1 MNIKIPL
8 IYTILTKA
16 CGMVLLK
23 DTLPQDLRIKSI
35 LFQVIKGE
43 NMKKKFLSLTLGS
56 LLVSALSA
64 EENGFFVSAGYQI
77 GESAQMVKNTKGIQD
92 LSDSYERLNNLLTSY
107 SALNTLIRQSADPN
121 AINNARTNLNA
132 SAKNLIN
139 DKTNSP
145 AYQAVLLALNAAAG
159 LWQVMSYAISVCG
172 PGSNKNKNG
181 GVQTFENAPANGGT
195 TITCDSFYEPG
206 KFSGISTEDY
216 AKINKAYQII
226 QKAFGSS
233 GKDIPALS
241 DTKELNFEIKGKK
254 NDSVVPGEKW
264 KFPWTN
270 GFVSIKWV
278 NGEYKEIKEDIKAS
292 NNAQELLKQASAI
305 LTTLNEACPWLSNG
319 GAGNVGG
326 GNSLWAGIDKGD
338 GSACGIFKNEISAIQ
353 DMIKNA
359 AIAVEQS
366 KIVAANAQN
375 QHNLDTGKTFNPYK
389 DANFAQSMF
398 ANAKAQAEILN
409 RAQAVVKDFER
420 IPAAFVKDSLGVCHE
435 KGSDGNL
442 RGTPSGT
449 VTSNTWG
456 AGCAYVG
463 ETVTNLKNSIAH
475 FGTQAEQIH
484 NAQNLA
490 YTLANF
496 SGQYKKLGEHYDSIT
511 AALSSLPDA
520 QSLQNVVSKKTNP
533 NSPQGI
539 QDNYYIDSNI
549 HSQVQSRSQE
559 LGSNPFR
566 RAGLIAA
573 STTNNGAMNGIGF
586 QVGYKQFFGKNKRW
600 GARYYGFVDYNH
612 TYNKSQFFNASSDVW
627 TYGVGSDLLVNFI
640 NDKATKHNKISFG
653 AFGGIALAGTSWLN
667 SQYVNLA
674 NVNNYYKAKIN
685 TSNFQ
690 FLFNLGLRTNLARNK
705 RRGAEHSAQHGMELG
720 VKIPTINTNYYSLL
734 GTTLQYRRLY
744 SVYLNYVFAY

>member
-1 MNIKIPL
+1 
-8 IYTILTKA
+8 
-16 CGMVLLK
+16 
-23 DTLPQDLRIKSI
+23 
-35 LFQVIKGE
+35 
-43 NMKKKFLSLTLGS
+43 MKKKFLSLTLGS
-56 LLVSALSA
+56 LLVSTLSA
-64 EENGFFVSAGYQI
+64 EDNGFFVSAGYQI
-77 GESAQMVKNTKGIQD
+77 GESSQMVKNTKGIQD

-107 SALNTLIRQSADPN
+107 STLNTLIRQSADPN
-121 AINNARTNLNA
+121 AINSARTNLNA

-139 DKTNSP
+139 DKANSP

-159 LWQVMSYAISVCG
+159 LWQVMSYSISVCG
-172 PGSNKNKNG
+172 PGSDKNKNG
-181 GVQTFENAPANGGT
+181 GIQTFENVPANGKT
-195 TITCDSFYEPG
+195 EITCNSYYEPG
-206 KFSGISTEDY
+206 PWSGISTENY

-226 QKAFGSS
+226 QKAFGAS

-241 DTKELNFEIKGKK
+241 DTKELVFEIKGKK
-254 NDSVVPGEKW
+254 NDKAVPGERW

-270 GFVSIKWV
+270 GEFVSINWV
-278 NGEYKEIKEDIKAS
+278 NGDFTETKEYIKVS
-292 NNAQELLKQASAI
+292 NNAQELLKQASTI

-319 GAGNVGG
+319 GGY
-326 GNSLWAGIDKGD
+326 WKDIKGD
-338 GSACGIFKNEISAIQ
+338 GTACGNFKNEISAIQ

-359 AIAVEQS
+359 EIAVEQS

-389 DANFAQSMF
+389 DASFSQSMF
-398 ANAKAQAEILN
+398 ANARAQAEILS

-420 IPAAFVKDSLGVCHE
+420 IPEAFVKDSLGVCHE

-475 FGTQAEQIH
+475 FGDQAEQIH
-484 NAQNLA
+484 NARNLA

-496 SGQYKKLGEHYDSIT
+496 SDQYKKLGEHYDSIT
-511 AALSSLPDA
+511 AAISSLPDA

-549 HSQVQSRSQE
+549 HSQVQSRTQE

-640 NDKATKHNKISFG
+640 NDKATKNNKISFG
-653 AFGGIALAGTSWLN
+653 AFGGIQLAGTSWLN
-667 SQYVNLA
+667 SQFVNLA
-674 NVNNYYKAKIN
+674 SVNNYYKAKIN

-705 RRGAEHSAQHGMELG
+705 RGAEHSAQHGMELG

>member
-1 MNIKIPL
+1 
-8 IYTILTKA
+8 
-16 CGMVLLK
+16 
-23 DTLPQDLRIKSI
+23 
-35 LFQVIKGE
+35 
-43 NMKKKFLSLTLGS
+43 MKKKFLSLTLGS
-56 LLVSALSA
+56 LLVSALNA

-77 GESAQMVKNTKGIQD
+77 GESSQMVKNTKGIQD

-139 DKTNSP
+139 DKKNSP

-172 PGSNKNKNG
+172 PGSDKDKNG
-181 GVQTFENAPANGGT
+181 GVQTFENTPTNQWGGT

-206 KFSGISTEDY
+206 KWSGISTENY

-233 GKDIPALS
+233 GQDIPALS

-254 NDSVVPGEKW
+254 NDSVQPGERW

-270 GFVSIKWV
+270 GFVSVKWV
-278 NGEYKEIKEDIKAS
+278 NGEYKEIKEDIKVS
-292 NNAQELLKQASAI
+292 NNAQELLKQASTI

-319 GAGNVGG
+319 GAGGAGG

-359 AIAVEQS
+359 EIAVEQS
-366 KIVAANAQN
+366 KIVTANAQN
-375 QHNLDTGKTFNPYK
+375 QHNLDTGKAFNPYK
-389 DANFAQSMF
+389 DADFAQSMF
-398 ANAKAQAEILN
+398 ANARAQAEILN

-463 ETVTNLKNSIAH
+463 ETVTNLKNSIAY
-475 FGTQAEQIH
+475 FGNQEERIH
-484 NAQNLA
+484 NARNIA

-549 HSQVQSRSQE
+549 HSQVQSRTQE

-586 QVGYKQFFGKNKRW
+586 QVGYKQFFGKNKWW

-612 TYNKSQFFNASSDVW
+612 TYNKSQFFNSDSDVW

-667 SQYVNLA
+667 SQFVNLA

-705 RRGAEHSAQHGMELG
+705 RRGADHSAQHGMELG

>member
-1 MNIKIPL
+1 
-8 IYTILTKA
+8 
-16 CGMVLLK
+16 
-23 DTLPQDLRIKSI
+23 
-35 LFQVIKGE
+35 
-43 NMKKKFLSLTLGS
+43 MKKKFLSLTLGS
-56 LLVSALSA
+56 LLVSTLSA

-77 GESAQMVKNTKGIQD
+77 GESSQMVKNTKGIQE

-132 SAKNLIN
+132 SANGLIN
-139 DKTNSP
+139 DKKNSP

-159 LWQVMSYAISVCG
+159 LWQVMSYAISPCG
-172 PGSNKNKNG
+172 PGSNKDKNG
-181 GVQTFENAPANGGT
+181 GVQTFENTPTNQWGGT
-195 TITCDSFYEPG
+195 TTTCGTTNYEPG
-206 KFSGISTEDY
+206 PYSILSTENY

-226 QKAFGSS
+226 QKAFGAS
-233 GKDIPALS
+233 GQDIPALS
-241 DTKELNFEIKGKK
+241 DTNTELKFTINKK
-254 NDSVVPGEKW
+254 NGNNND
-264 KFPWTN
+264 N
-270 GFVSIKWV
+270 LN
-278 NGEYKEIKEDIKAS
+278 NGEEIVTK
-292 NNAQELLKQASAI
+292 NNAQVLLEQASTI
-305 LTTLNEACPWLSNG
+305 ITTLNSACPWINNG
-319 GAGNVGG
+319 GAGPASSG
-326 GNSLWAGIDKGD
+326 SLWEGIHLKGD

-359 AIAVEQS
+359 EIAVEQS

-375 QHNLDTGKTFNPYK
+375 QHNLDTGKAFNPYK

-475 FGTQAEQIH
+475 FGDQAEQIH

-549 HSQVQSRSQE
+549 HSQVQSRTQE

-586 QVGYKQFFGKNKRW
+586 QVGYKQFFGEKKWW

-653 AFGGIALAGTSWLN
+653 AFGGIQLAGTSWLN

>member
-1 MNIKIPL
+1 
-8 IYTILTKA
+8 
-16 CGMVLLK
+16 
-23 DTLPQDLRIKSI
+23 
-35 LFQVIKGE
+35 
-43 NMKKKFLSLTLGS
+43 MKKKFLSLTLGS

-64 EENGFFVSAGYQI
+64 EDNGFFVSAGYQI
-77 GESAQMVKNTKGIQD
+77 GESSQMVKNTKGIQE

-121 AINNARTNLNA
+121 AINNARGNLNA
-132 SAKNLIN
+132 SAKNLID
-139 DKTNSP
+139 DKKNSP

-159 LWQVMSYAISVCG
+159 LWQVMSYSISVCG
-172 PGSNKNKNG
+172 PGSNKDKNG
-181 GVQTFENAPANGGT
+181 GVQTFENVPANGGT

-206 KFSGISTEDY
+206 KWSAISTENY

-226 QKAFGSS
+226 QKAFGAS

-254 NDSVVPGEKW
+254 NDSVQPGERW

-270 GFVSIKWV
+270 GQFVSVKWV
-278 NGEYKEIKEDIKAS
+278 NGQYVETKEDIKVS
-292 NNAQELLKQASAI
+292 NNAQELLKQASTI

-359 AIAVEQS
+359 EIAVEQS

-398 ANAKAQAEILN
+398 ANARAQAEILN

-511 AALSSLPDA
+511 AALSNLPDA

-667 SQYVNLA
+667 SQFVNLA

-705 RRGAEHSAQHGMELG
+705 RRGTDHSAQHGMELG

>member
-1 MNIKIPL
+1 
-8 IYTILTKA
+8 
-16 CGMVLLK
+16 
-23 DTLPQDLRIKSI
+23 
-35 LFQVIKGE
+35 
-43 NMKKKFLSLTLGS
+43 MKKKFLSLTLGS

-64 EENGFFVSAGYQI
+64 EDNGFFVSAGYQI
-77 GESAQMVKNTKGIQD
+77 GESSQMVKNTKGIQD
-92 LSDSYERLNNLLTSY
+92 LSDSYERLNNLLTNY
-107 SALNTLIRQSADPN
+107 STLNTLIRQSSDPN
-121 AINNARTNLNA
+121 AINNARSNLNA
-132 SAKNLIN
+132 SAKGLIN
-139 DKTNSP
+139 EKKNSP
-145 AYQAVLLALNAAAG
+145 AYQAVLLALNAVVGFWNSIAWNVQCG
-159 LWQVMSYAISVCG
+159 GYTEESNKGGTNNQTFYNQPGRESSEITCG
-172 PGSNKNKNG
+172 PGLTQYKA
-181 GVQTFENAPANGGT
+181 GVSGPLSLANFKT
-195 TITCDSFYEPG
+195 LND
-206 KFSGISTEDY
+206 
-216 AKINKAYQII
+216 AYQII
-226 QKAFGSS
+226 QTAF
-233 GKDIPALS
+233 KDNPKEGLPALS
-241 DTKELNFEIKGKK
+241 NTGTQIQVSVKTKENDQEKTTTITASNDAQNLLNQASIMM
-254 NDSVVPGEKW
+254 NVLT
-264 KFPWTN
+264 TN
-270 GFVSIKWV
+270 CPWV
-278 NGEYKEIKEDIKAS
+278 NH
-292 NNAQELLKQASAI
+292 NPNQL
-305 LTTLNEACPWLSNG
+305 G
-319 GAGNVGG
+319 GASWNINKG
-326 GNSLWAGIDKGD
+326 GN
-338 GSACGIFKNEISAIQ
+338 ACEIFNTEISAIQ
-353 DMIKNA
+353 GMIA
-359 AIAVEQS
+359 S
-366 KIVAANAQN
+366 AQN
-375 QHNLDTGKTFNPYK
+375 LVVQVKTINENTQNQIDTNGKVFNPFT
-389 DANFAQSMF
+389 DASFAQDMLK
-398 ANAKAQAEILN
+398 NAKAQATMLTQ
-409 RAQAVVKDFER
+409 AQQVASGPNTIPKHFMEEFLASCNKDN
-420 IPAAFVKDSLGVCHE
+420 GTY
-435 KGSDGNL
+435 
-442 RGTPSGT
+442 GTPLGT
-449 VTSNTWG
+449 VTKDTW
-456 AGCAYVG
+456 ATGCAYVG

-475 FGTQAEQIH
+475 FGDQAEQIH

-559 LGSNPFR
+559 LGANPFR

-653 AFGGIALAGTSWLN
+653 AFGGIQLAGTSWLN
-667 SQYVNLA
+667 SQFVNLA

-705 RRGAEHSAQHGMELG
+705 RRGTDHSAQHGMELG

-734 GTTLQYRRLY
+734 GTTLQYRRFY

>member
-1 MNIKIPL
+1 
-8 IYTILTKA
+8 
-16 CGMVLLK
+16 
-23 DTLPQDLRIKSI
+23 
-35 LFQVIKGE
+35 
-43 NMKKKFLSLTLGS
+43 MKKKFLSLTLGS
-56 LLVSALSA
+56 LLVSTLSA
-64 EENGFFVSAGYQI
+64 EDNGFFVSAGYQI
-77 GESAQMVKNTKGIQD
+77 GESSQMVKNTKGIQD

-121 AINNARTNLNA
+121 AINSARTNLNA

-139 DKTNSP
+139 DKANSP

-159 LWQVMSYAISVCG
+159 LWQVMSYSISVCG
-172 PGSNKNKNG
+172 PGSDKNKNG
-181 GVQTFENAPANGGT
+181 GIQTFENVPANGKT
-195 TITCDSFYEPG
+195 EITCNSFYEPG
-206 KFSGISTEDY
+206 PWSGISTENY

-226 QKAFGSS
+226 QKAFGAS

-254 NDSVVPGEKW
+254 NDSAQPGERW

-270 GFVSIKWV
+270 GKFVSINWV
-278 NGEYKEIKEDIKAS
+278 NGSFTETKEDIKVS
-292 NNAQELLKQASAI
+292 NNAQELLKQASTI

-319 GAGNVGG
+319 GGY
-326 GNSLWAGIDKGD
+326 WKDIKGD
-338 GSACGIFKNEISAIQ
+338 GTACGNFKNEISAIQ

-359 AIAVEQS
+359 EIAVEQS
-366 KIVAANAQN
+366 KIVSANAQN

-389 DANFAQSMF
+389 DASFSQSMF
-398 ANAKAQAEILN
+398 ANARAQAEILS

-420 IPAAFVKDSLGVCHE
+420 IPEAFVKDSLGVCHE

-475 FGTQAEQIH
+475 FGDQAEQIH

-496 SGQYKKLGEHYDSIT
+496 SDQYKKLGEHYDSIT
-511 AALSSLPDA
+511 AAISSLPDA

-549 HSQVQSRSQE
+549 HSQVQSRTQE

-586 QVGYKQFFGKNKRW
+586 QVGYKQFFGEKKWW
-600 GARYYGFVDYNH
+600 GLRYYGFVDYNH

-705 RRGAEHSAQHGMELG
+705 RRGADHSAQHGMELG

>member
-1 MNIKIPL
+1 
-8 IYTILTKA
+8 
-16 CGMVLLK
+16 
-23 DTLPQDLRIKSI
+23 
-35 LFQVIKGE
+35 
-43 NMKKKFLSLTLGS
+43 MKKKFLSLTLGS
-56 LLVSALSA
+56 LLVSTLSA
-64 EENGFFVSAGYQI
+64 EDNGFFVSAGYQI

-92 LSDSYERLNNLLTSY
+92 LSDSYERLNNLLTNY
-107 SALNTLIRQSADPN
+107 SVLNTLIRQSADPN
-121 AINNARTNLNA
+121 AINNARGNLNA
-132 SAKNLIN
+132 SAKNLID
-139 DKTNSP
+139 DKKNSP

-159 LWQVMSYAISVCG
+159 LWQVMSYSISVCG
-172 PGSNKNKNG
+172 PGSDKNENG
-181 GVQTFENAPANGGT
+181 GVQIFENVPSNGGT

-206 KFSGISTEDY
+206 KWSGISTENY
-216 AKINKAYQII
+216 AKINRAYQII

-233 GKDIPALS
+233 GQEIPALS
-241 DTKELNFEIKGKK
+241 DTKELNFEIKVKK
-254 NDSVVPGEKW
+254 NDEAQPGERW
-264 KFPWTN
+264 RFPWTN
-270 GFVSIKWV
+270 GKFVSIKWV
-278 NGEYKEIKEDIKAS
+278 NGHYTETKEGINVS
-292 NNAQELLKQASAI
+292 NNAQELLQQASII

-319 GAGNVGG
+319 GGYWKEI
-326 GNSLWAGIDKGD
+326 SGD
-338 GSACGIFKNEISAIQ
+338 GTACGNFKNEISAIQ

-409 RAQAVVKDFER
+409 RTQAVVKDFER
-420 IPAAFVKDSLGVCHE
+420 IPEAFVKDSLGVCHE
-435 KGSDGNL
+435 VQNGHL

-449 VTSNTWG
+449 VTDNTWG
-456 AGCAYVG
+456 AGCAYSK
-463 ETVTNLKNSIAH
+463 ETITNLKDSIAH
-475 FGTQAEQIH
+475 FGDQAERIH
-484 NAQNLA
+484 NARNLA

-496 SGQYKKLGEHYDSIT
+496 SDQYKKLGEHYDSIT
-511 AALSSLPDA
+511 AAISSLPDA

-705 RRGAEHSAQHGMELG
+705 RRGADHSAQHGMELG

>member
-1 MNIKIPL
+1 
-8 IYTILTKA
+8 
-16 CGMVLLK
+16 
-23 DTLPQDLRIKSI
+23 
-35 LFQVIKGE
+35 
-43 NMKKKFLSLTLGS
+43 MKKKFLSLTLGS
-56 LLVSALSA
+56 LLVSTLSA
-64 EENGFFVSAGYQI
+64 EDNGFFVSAGYQI
-77 GESAQMVKNTKGIQD
+77 GESSQMVKNTKGIQD

-121 AINNARTNLNA
+121 AINSARTNLNA

-159 LWQVMSYAISVCG
+159 LWQVMSYSISVCG
-172 PGSNKNKNG
+172 PGSDKSKNG
-181 GVQTFENAPANGGT
+181 GIQTFENVPANGKT
-195 TITCDSFYEPG
+195 EITCNSFYEPG
-206 KFSGISTEDY
+206 PWSGISTENY

-226 QKAFGSS
+226 QKAFGAS

-254 NDSVVPGEKW
+254 NDSAKPGERW
-264 KFPWTN
+264 RFPWTN
-270 GFVSIKWV
+270 GQFVSINWV
-278 NGEYKEIKEDIKAS
+278 NGNFTETKEDIKVS
-292 NNAQELLKQASAI
+292 NNAQELLKQASTI

-319 GAGNVGG
+319 GGY
-326 GNSLWAGIDKGD
+326 WKDIKGD
-338 GSACGIFKNEISAIQ
+338 GTACGNFKNEISAIQ

-359 AIAVEQS
+359 EIAVEQS

-389 DANFAQSMF
+389 DASFSQSMF
-398 ANAKAQAEILN
+398 ANARAQAEILS

-420 IPAAFVKDSLGVCHE
+420 IPEAFVKDSLGVCHE

-449 VTSNTWG
+449 VTPNTWG

-475 FGTQAEQIH
+475 FGDQAEQIH

-496 SGQYKKLGEHYDSIT
+496 SDQYKKLGEHYDSIT
-511 AALSSLPDA
+511 AAISSLPDA

-549 HSQVQSRSQE
+549 HSQVQSRTQE

-640 NDKATKHNKISFG
+640 NDKATKNNKISFG
-653 AFGGIALAGTSWLN
+653 AFGGIQLAGTSWLN
-667 SQYVNLA
+667 SQFVNLA
-674 NVNNYYKAKIN
+674 SVNNYHKAKIN

-705 RRGAEHSAQHGMELG
+705 RGAEHSAQHGMELG

>member
-1 MNIKIPL
+1 
-8 IYTILTKA
+8 
-16 CGMVLLK
+16 
-23 DTLPQDLRIKSI
+23 
-35 LFQVIKGE
+35 
-43 NMKKKFLSLTLGS
+43 MKKKFLSLTLGS

-64 EENGFFVSAGYQI
+64 EDNGFFVSAGYQI

-92 LSDSYERLNNLLTSY
+92 LSDSYERLNNLLTNY
-107 SALNTLIRQSADPN
+107 SVLNTLIRQSADPN
-121 AINNARTNLNA
+121 AINNARGNLNA

-139 DKTNSP
+139 DKKNSP
-145 AYQAVLLALNAAAG
+145 AYQAVLLALNAAVGFWNSIAWNVQCG
-159 LWQVMSYAISVCG
+159 GYTEESNKGQENNQTFYNQPGRESSEITCG
-172 PGSNKNKNG
+172 PGLDQYKA
-181 GVQTFENAPANGGT
+181 GVSGPLSLANFKT
-195 TITCDSFYEPG
+195 LND
-206 KFSGISTEDY
+206 
-216 AKINKAYQII
+216 AYQII
-226 QKAFGSS
+226 QTAFKNNPKEGL
-233 GKDIPALS
+233 PALS
-241 DTKELNFEIKGKK
+241 NTGTQIQVSVKTKESNQEKTTTITASNDAQSLLNQASIMM
-254 NDSVVPGEKW
+254 NVLT
-264 KFPWTN
+264 TN
-270 GFVSIKWV
+270 CPWV
-278 NGEYKEIKEDIKAS
+278 NH
-292 NNAQELLKQASAI
+292 NPNQL
-305 LTTLNEACPWLSNG
+305 G
-319 GAGNVGG
+319 GASWNINKG
-326 GNSLWAGIDKGD
+326 GN
-338 GSACGIFKNEISAIQ
+338 ACEIFNTEISAIQ
-353 DMIKNA
+353 GMIA
-359 AIAVEQS
+359 S
-366 KIVAANAQN
+366 AQN
-375 QHNLDTGKTFNPYK
+375 LVAQVKTINENTQNQIDTNSKVFNPFT
-389 DANFAQSMF
+389 DASFAQDMLK
-398 ANAKAQAEILN
+398 NAKAQATMLTQ
-409 RAQAVVKDFER
+409 AQQVASGPNT
-420 IPAAFVKDSLGVCHE
+420 IPKHFMEEFLASCNKNNGTY
-435 KGSDGNL
+435 
-442 RGTPSGT
+442 GTPLGT
-449 VTSNTWG
+449 VTKDTW
-456 AGCAYVG
+456 ATGCAYVG

-475 FGTQAEQIH
+475 FGNQAEQIH
-484 NAQNLA
+484 NARNLA

-496 SGQYKKLGEHYDSIT
+496 SGQYQKLGEHYDSIT
-511 AALSSLPDA
+511 AAISSLPDA

-566 RAGLIAA
+566 RAGLIAD

-586 QVGYKQFFGKNKRW
+586 QAGYKQFFGKNKRW

-667 SQYVNLA
+667 SQFVNLA

-705 RRGAEHSAQHGMELG
+705 RRGADHSAQHGMELG

>member
-1 MNIKIPL
+1 
-8 IYTILTKA
+8 
-16 CGMVLLK
+16 
-23 DTLPQDLRIKSI
+23 
-35 LFQVIKGE
+35 
-43 NMKKKFLSLTLGS
+43 MKKTLLLTLSLSLASS
-56 LLVSALSA
+56 LLNA
-64 EENGFFVSAGYQI
+64 EDNGFFISAGYQI
-77 GESAQMVKNTKGIQD
+77 GEATQMVKNTKDIQD

-107 SALNTLIRQSADPN
+107 STLNTLIRQSADPN
-121 AINNARTNLNA
+121 AINNARTNLDA

-139 DKTNSP
+139 DKENSP

-159 LWQVMSYAISVCG
+159 LWQVMSYAISPCG
-172 PGSNKNKNG
+172 PGKDSSKNG
-181 GVQTFENAPANGGT
+181 GVQTFENTPTNQWGGT
-195 TITCDSFYEPG
+195 TITCSTTNYEPG
-206 KFSGISTEDY
+206 PYSTISTENY
-216 AKINKAYQII
+216 AKINRAYQII
-226 QKAFGSS
+226 QKAFGAS

-254 NDSVVPGEKW
+254 NNNAQPGERR
-264 KFPWTN
+264 KFLRT
-270 GFVSIKWV
+270 
-278 NGEYKEIKEDIKAS
+278 NGEYTEIKEDIKVS
-292 NNAQELLKQASAI
+292 NNAQELLKQASTI
-305 LTTLNEACPWLSNG
+305 LTTLNEACPWINNA
-319 GAGNVGG
+319 GAGPASSG
-326 GNSLWAGIDKGD
+326 SLWEGILKGD

-359 AIAVEQS
+359 QIAVEQS

-375 QHNLDTGKTFNPYK
+375 QHNLDTGKAFNPYK
-389 DANFAQSMF
+389 DASFSQSMF
-398 ANAKAQAEILN
+398 ANARAQAEILN

-420 IPAAFVKDSLGVCHE
+420 IPAAFVKDSLGVCRE
-435 KGSDGNL
+435 KDGNGNL
-442 RGTPSGT
+442 RGTLSGT

-511 AALSSLPDA
+511 AAISSLPDA

-549 HSQVQSRSQE
+549 HSQVQSRTQE

-653 AFGGIALAGTSWLN
+653 AFGGIQLAGTSWLN
-667 SQYVNLA
+667 SQFVNLA

-705 RRGAEHSAQHGMELG
+705 RRGADHSAQHGMELG

>member
-1 MNIKIPL
+1 
-8 IYTILTKA
+8 
-16 CGMVLLK
+16 
-23 DTLPQDLRIKSI
+23 
-35 LFQVIKGE
+35 
-43 NMKKKFLSLTLGS
+43 MKKKFLSLTLGS
-56 LLVSALSA
+56 LLVSTLSA
-64 EENGFFVSAGYQI
+64 EDNGFFVSAGYQI

-92 LSDSYERLNNLLTSY
+92 LSDSYERLNNLLTNY
-107 SALNTLIRQSADPN
+107 SVLNTLIRQSADPN
-121 AINNARTNLNA
+121 AINNARGNLNA

-139 DKTNSP
+139 DKKNSP
-145 AYQAVLLALNAAAG
+145 AYQAVLLALNAAVGFWNSIAWNVQCG
-159 LWQVMSYAISVCG
+159 GYTEESNKGQENNQTFYNQPGQESSEITCG
-172 PGSNKNKNG
+172 PGLNQYKA
-181 GVQTFENAPANGGT
+181 GVSGPLSLANFKT
-195 TITCDSFYEPG
+195 LND
-206 KFSGISTEDY
+206 
-216 AKINKAYQII
+216 AYQII
-226 QKAFGSS
+226 QTAF
-233 GKDIPALS
+233 KDNPKEGLPALS
-241 DTKELNFEIKGKK
+241 NTGTQIQVSVKAKESNQEKTTTITASNDAQSLLNQASIMM
-254 NDSVVPGEKW
+254 NVLT
-264 KFPWTN
+264 TN
-270 GFVSIKWV
+270 CPWV
-278 NGEYKEIKEDIKAS
+278 NH
-292 NNAQELLKQASAI
+292 NPNQL
-305 LTTLNEACPWLSNG
+305 G
-319 GAGNVGG
+319 GASWNINKG
-326 GNSLWAGIDKGD
+326 GN
-338 GSACGIFKNEISAIQ
+338 ACEIFNTEISAIQ
-353 DMIKNA
+353 GMIA
-359 AIAVEQS
+359 S
-366 KIVAANAQN
+366 AQN
-375 QHNLDTGKTFNPYK
+375 LVAQVKTINENTQNQIDTNGKVFNPFT
-389 DANFAQSMF
+389 DASFAQDMLK
-398 ANAKAQAEILN
+398 NAKAQATMLTQ
-409 RAQAVVKDFER
+409 AQQVASGHNT
-420 IPAAFVKDSLGVCHE
+420 IPKHFMEEFLASCNKNNGTY
-435 KGSDGNL
+435 
-442 RGTPSGT
+442 GTPLGT
-449 VTSNTWG
+449 VTKDTW
-456 AGCAYVG
+456 ATGCAYVG

-475 FGTQAEQIH
+475 FGNQAEQIH

-496 SGQYKKLGEHYDSIT
+496 SDQYKKLGEHYDSIT

-549 HSQVQSRSQE
+549 HSQVQSRTQE

-640 NDKATKHNKISFG
+640 NDKATKNNKISFG
-653 AFGGIALAGTSWLN
+653 AFGGIQLAGTSWLN
-667 SQYVNLA
+667 SQFVNLA

-705 RRGAEHSAQHGMELG
+705 RRGADHAAQHGMELG

>member
-1 MNIKIPL
+1 
-8 IYTILTKA
+8 
-16 CGMVLLK
+16 
-23 DTLPQDLRIKSI
+23 
-35 LFQVIKGE
+35 
-43 NMKKKFLSLTLGS
+43 MKKKFLSLTLGS

-64 EENGFFVSAGYQI
+64 EENGFFVSVGYQI

-92 LSDSYERLNNLLTSY
+92 LSDSYERLNNLLTNY
-107 SALNTLIRQSADPN
+107 SVLNTLIRQSADPN
-121 AINNARTNLNA
+121 AINNARGNLNA
-132 SAKNLIN
+132 SAKNLID
-139 DKTNSP
+139 DKKNSP

-159 LWQVMSYAISVCG
+159 LWQVMSYSISVCG
-172 PGSNKNKNG
+172 PGSDKDKNG
-181 GVQTFENAPANGGT
+181 GVQTFENVPANGGT
-195 TITCDSFYEPG
+195 TIACDSFYEPG
-206 KFSGISTEDY
+206 KFSGISTENY

-226 QKAFGSS
+226 QKAFGAS
-233 GKDIPALS
+233 GQDIPALS

-254 NDSVVPGEKW
+254 NDTVQPGERW

-278 NGEYKEIKEDIKAS
+278 NGEYKEIKEDIKVS
-292 NNAQELLKQASAI
+292 NNAQELLKQASTI

-319 GAGNVGG
+319 GAGGASSG
-326 GNSLWAGIDKGD
+326 SLWEGIQKGD

-359 AIAVEQS
+359 EIAVEQS
-366 KIVAANAQN
+366 KIVTANAQN
-375 QHNLDTGKTFNPYK
+375 QHSLDTGKTFNPYK
-389 DANFAQSMF
+389 DADFAQSMF
-398 ANAKAQAEILN
+398 ANARAQAEILN

-463 ETVTNLKNSIAH
+463 ETLTSLKDSIAH

-511 AALSSLPDA
+511 ASLSSLPDA

-549 HSQVQSRSQE
+549 HSQVQSRTQE

-573 STTNNGAMNGIGF
+573 SATNNGAMNGIGF

-640 NDKATKHNKISFG
+640 NDKATKNNKISFG
-653 AFGGIALAGTSWLN
+653 AFGGIQLAGTSWLN
-667 SQYVNLA
+667 SQFVNLA

-705 RRGAEHSAQHGMELG
+705 RRGAEHSTQHGMELG

>member
-1 MNIKIPL
+1 
-8 IYTILTKA
+8 
-16 CGMVLLK
+16 
-23 DTLPQDLRIKSI
+23 
-35 LFQVIKGE
+35 
-43 NMKKKFLSLTLGS
+43 MKKKFLSLTLGS
-56 LLVSALSA
+56 LLVSTLSA
-64 EENGFFVSAGYQI
+64 EDNGFFVSAGYQI

-92 LSDSYERLNNLLTSY
+92 LSDSYERLNNLLTNY
-107 SALNTLIRQSADPN
+107 SVLNTLIRQSADPN
-121 AINNARTNLNA
+121 AINNARGNLNA

-139 DKTNSP
+139 DKKNSP

-159 LWQVMSYAISVCG
+159 LWQVMSYSISVCG
-172 PGSNKNKNG
+172 PGSDKSKNG
-181 GVQTFENAPANGGT
+181 GVQTFENVPSNGET

-206 KFSGISTEDY
+206 KWSGISTENY
-216 AKINKAYQII
+216 AKINRAYQII
-226 QKAFGSS
+226 QKAFGAS
-233 GKDIPALS
+233 GQDIPALS

-254 NDSVVPGEKW
+254 NDTVQPGERW

-270 GFVSIKWV
+270 GQFVSIKWV
-278 NGEYKEIKEDIKAS
+278 NGEYKDTKEDIKVS
-292 NNAQELLKQASAI
+292 NNAQELLQQASII

-319 GAGNVGG
+319 GKHY
-326 GNSLWAGIDKGD
+326 WQGINGD
-338 GSACGIFKNEISAIQ
+338 GTACGNFKNEISAIQ

-398 ANAKAQAEILN
+398 ANARAQAEILN

-420 IPAAFVKDSLGVCHE
+420 IPAEFVKDSLGVCHE

-449 VTSNTWG
+449 VTGNTWG

-463 ETVTNLKNSIAH
+463 ETVTNLKDSIAH
-475 FGTQAEQIH
+475 FGDQAEQIH
-484 NAQNLA
+484 NARNLA

-496 SGQYKKLGEHYDSIT
+496 SGQYQKLGEHYDSIT
-511 AALSSLPDA
+511 AAISSLPDA

-640 NDKATKHNKISFG
+640 NDKATKNNKLSFG
-653 AFGGIALAGTSWLN
+653 AFGGIALGGTSWLN

-685 TSNFQ
+685 TANFQ
-690 FLFNLGLRTNLARNK
+690 FLFNLGLRMNLARKKHRATDN
-705 RRGAEHSAQHGMELG
+705 AAQHGIELG
-720 VKIPTINTNYYSLL
+720 TKIPTINTNYYSLL

>member
-1 MNIKIPL
+1 
-8 IYTILTKA
+8 
-16 CGMVLLK
+16 
-23 DTLPQDLRIKSI
+23 
-35 LFQVIKGE
+35 
-43 NMKKKFLSLTLGS
+43 MKKKFLSLTLGS

-64 EENGFFVSAGYQI
+64 EDNGFFVSAGYQI

-92 LSDSYERLNNLLTSY
+92 LSDSYERLNNLLTNY
-107 SALNTLIRQSADPN
+107 SVLNTLIRQSADPN
-121 AINNARTNLNA
+121 AINNARGNLNA

-159 LWQVMSYAISVCG
+159 LWQVMSYSISVCG
-172 PGSNKNKNG
+172 PGSDKSKNG
-181 GVQTFENAPANGGT
+181 GVQTFENVPADGRT

-206 KFSGISTEDY
+206 KWSAISTENY

-226 QKAFGSS
+226 QKAFGAS

-254 NDSVVPGEKW
+254 NDSVVPGERW
-264 KFPWTN
+264 RFPWTN
-270 GFVSIKWV
+270 GQFVSIKWV
-278 NGEYKEIKEDIKAS
+278 NGEYKEIKEDIKVS
-292 NNAQELLKQASAI
+292 NNAQELLKQASTI

-319 GAGNVGG
+319 GKHY
-326 GNSLWAGIDKGD
+326 WQGINGD
-338 GSACGIFKNEISAIQ
+338 GTACGNFKNEISAIQ

-375 QHNLDTGKTFNPYK
+375 QHNLDTRKTFNPYK

-398 ANAKAQAEILN
+398 ANARAQAEILN
-409 RAQAVVKDFER
+409 RTQAVVKDFER

-463 ETVTNLKNSIAH
+463 ETVTSLKDSIAH
-475 FGTQAEQIH
+475 FGDQAEQIH
-484 NAQNLA
+484 NARNLA

-496 SGQYKKLGEHYDSIT
+496 SGQYKKLGEHYDDIT

-539 QDNYYIDSNI
+539 QDNYYINSNI

-640 NDKATKHNKISFG
+640 NDKATKHNKLSFG
-653 AFGGIALAGTSWLN
+653 AFGGIALGGTSWLN

-685 TSNFQ
+685 TANFQ

-705 RRGAEHSAQHGMELG
+705 RRGTDHSAQHGMELG

>member
-1 MNIKIPL
+1 
-8 IYTILTKA
+8 
-16 CGMVLLK
+16 
-23 DTLPQDLRIKSI
+23 
-35 LFQVIKGE
+35 
-43 NMKKKFLSLTLGS
+43 MKKKFLSLALGS
-56 LLVSALSA
+56 LLVSTLSA

-92 LSDSYERLNNLLTSY
+92 LSNSYERLNNLLTNY
-107 SALNTLIRQSADPN
+107 STLNTLIRQSADPS
-121 AINNARTNLNA
+121 AINNARSNLNA
-132 SAKNLIN
+132 SAKDLID
-139 DKTNSP
+139 DKKNSP
-145 AYQAVLLALNAAAG
+145 AYQAVLLALNAVVGFWNSIAWNVQCG
-159 LWQVMSYAISVCG
+159 GYTEESNKGTTNNQTFYNQPGRESSEITCG
-172 PGSNKNKNG
+172 PGLTQYKA
-181 GVQTFENAPANGGT
+181 GVSGPLSLANFKT
-195 TITCDSFYEPG
+195 LND
-206 KFSGISTEDY
+206 
-216 AKINKAYQII
+216 AYQII
-226 QKAFGSS
+226 QTAF
-233 GKDIPALS
+233 KDNPKEGLPVLS
-241 DTKELNFEIKGKK
+241 NTGTQIQVSVKTKKDNQETTTTITTS
-254 NDSVVPGEKW
+254 NDAQNLLSQASIMMNVLT
-264 KFPWTN
+264 TN
-270 GFVSIKWV
+270 CPWV
-278 NGEYKEIKEDIKAS
+278 NH
-292 NNAQELLKQASAI
+292 NPNQL
-305 LTTLNEACPWLSNG
+305 G
-319 GAGNVGG
+319 GASWNINKG
-326 GNSLWAGIDKGD
+326 GN
-338 GSACGIFKNEISAIQ
+338 ACEIFDTEISAIQ
-353 DMIKNA
+353 GMI
-359 AIAVEQS
+359 
-366 KIVAANAQN
+366 ANAQN
-375 QHNLDTGKTFNPYK
+375 LVAQVKTINENTQNQIDTNGKVFNPFT
-389 DANFAQSMF
+389 DASFAEDMLK
-398 ANAKAQAEILN
+398 NAKAQATMLTQ
-409 RAQAVVKDFER
+409 AQQVASGPNT
-420 IPAAFVKDSLGVCHE
+420 IPKHFMEEFLASCNKDSGTY
-435 KGSDGNL
+435 
-442 RGTPSGT
+442 GTPLGT
-449 VTSNTWG
+449 VTKDTW
-456 AGCAYVG
+456 ATGCAYVG

-511 AALSSLPDA
+511 AAVSSLPDA

-653 AFGGIALAGTSWLN
+653 AFGGIQLAGTSWLN
-667 SQYVNLA
+667 SQFVNLA

-690 FLFNLGLRTNLARNK
+690 FLFNLGLRTNLASNK
-705 RRGAEHSAQHGMELG
+705 RRGADHSAQHGMELG

>member
-1 MNIKIPL
+1 
-8 IYTILTKA
+8 
-16 CGMVLLK
+16 
-23 DTLPQDLRIKSI
+23 
-35 LFQVIKGE
+35 
-43 NMKKKFLSLTLGS
+43 MKKKFLSLTLGS

-64 EENGFFVSAGYQI
+64 EDNGFFVSAGYQI

-92 LSDSYERLNNLLTSY
+92 LSDSYERLNNLLTNY
-107 SALNTLIRQSADPN
+107 SVLNTLIRQSADPS
-121 AINNARTNLNA
+121 AINNARGNLNA

-139 DKTNSP
+139 DKKNSP

-159 LWQVMSYAISVCG
+159 LWQVMSYAISPCG
-172 PGSNKNKNG
+172 PGRDKSKNG
-181 GVQTFENAPANGGT
+181 GVQTFHNTPSNQWGGT
-195 TITCDSFYEPG
+195 TITCGTTNYEPG
-206 KFSGISTEDY
+206 PHSILSTENY
-216 AKINKAYQII
+216 AKINEAYQII

-233 GKDIPALS
+233 GQEIPALS
-241 DTKELNFEIKGKK
+241 DTNTEL
-254 NDSVVPGEKW
+254 
-264 KFPWTN
+264 KFTIN
-270 GFVSIKWV
+270 KIM
-278 NGEYKEIKEDIKAS
+278 ETRIQTIKEKKLLQK
-292 NNAQELLKQASAI
+292 NNAQVLLEQASTI
-305 LTTLNEACPWLSNG
+305 ITTLNSACPWINNG
-319 GAGNVGG
+319 GAGGASSG
-326 GNSLWAGIDKGD
+326 SLWEGIYLKGD

-359 AIAVEQS
+359 TIVSEQS

-435 KGSDGNL
+435 VQNGHL

-449 VTSNTWG
+449 VTGNTWG
-456 AGCAYVG
+456 AGCAYVE
-463 ETVTNLKNSIAH
+463 ETLTSLKDSIAH
-475 FGTQAEQIH
+475 FGDQAEQIH
-484 NAQNLA
+484 NARNLA

-496 SGQYKKLGEHYDSIT
+496 SGQYKKLGEYYDSIT
-511 AALSSLPDA
+511 AAISSLPDA

-612 TYNKSQFFNASSDVW
+612 TYNKSQFFNSDSDVW

-653 AFGGIALAGTSWLN
+653 AFGGIQLAGTSWLN

-705 RRGAEHSAQHGMELG
+705 RRGADHSVQHGMELG

>member
-1 MNIKIPL
+1 
-8 IYTILTKA
+8 
-16 CGMVLLK
+16 
-23 DTLPQDLRIKSI
+23 
-35 LFQVIKGE
+35 
-43 NMKKKFLSLTLGS
+43 MKKKFLSLTLGS

-64 EENGFFVSAGYQI
+64 EDNGFFVSAGYQI

-107 SALNTLIRQSADPN
+107 STLNTLIRQSADPN

-159 LWQVMSYAISVCG
+159 LWQVMSYSISVCG
-172 PGSNKNKNG
+172 PGSDKSKNG
-181 GVQTFENAPANGGT
+181 GVQTFENVPANGGT

-206 KFSGISTEDY
+206 KFSGISTENY

-226 QKAFGSS
+226 QKAFGAS
-233 GKDIPALS
+233 GQDIPALS

-254 NDSVVPGEKW
+254 NDGVVPGERW
-264 KFPWTN
+264 KFHWTN

-292 NNAQELLKQASAI
+292 NNAQELLKQASTI

-389 DANFAQSMF
+389 DANFSQSMF
-398 ANAKAQAEILN
+398 ANARAQAEILN
-409 RAQAVVKDFER
+409 RAQQVVKDFER
-420 IPAAFVKDSLGVCHE
+420 IPAEFVKDSLGVCHE
-435 KGSDGNL
+435 KGSDSNL

-475 FGTQAEQIH
+475 FGDQAEQIH

-496 SGQYKKLGEHYDSIT
+496 SDQYKKLGEHYDSIT

-586 QVGYKQFFGKNKRW
+586 QVGYKQFFGNSKRW

-667 SQYVNLA
+667 SQFVNLA

-705 RRGAEHSAQHGMELG
+705 RRGADHSAQHGMELG

>member
-1 MNIKIPL
+1 
-8 IYTILTKA
+8 
-16 CGMVLLK
+16 
-23 DTLPQDLRIKSI
+23 
-35 LFQVIKGE
+35 
-43 NMKKKFLSLTLGS
+43 MKKKFLSLTLGS

-77 GESAQMVKNTKGIQD
+77 GESSQMVKNTKGIQD

-121 AINNARTNLNA
+121 AINNARDNLNA

-172 PGSNKNKNG
+172 PGSDKNKNG
-181 GVQTFENAPANGGT
+181 GVQTFENVPANGGT
-195 TITCDSFYEPG
+195 TIACDSFYEPG
-206 KFSGISTEDY
+206 KWSAISTENY

-226 QKAFGSS
+226 QKAFGAS

-254 NDSVVPGEKW
+254 NDSVQPGERW

-270 GFVSIKWV
+270 GKFVSVKWV
-278 NGEYKEIKEDIKAS
+278 NGEYKEIKEDIKVS
-292 NNAQELLKQASAI
+292 NNAQELLKQASTI

-319 GAGNVGG
+319 GAGGAGG

-420 IPAAFVKDSLGVCHE
+420 IPAEFVKDSLGVCHE

-463 ETVTNLKNSIAH
+463 ETLTSLKDSIAH
-475 FGTQAEQIH
+475 FGDQAEQIH
-484 NAQNLA
+484 NARNLA

-511 AALSSLPDA
+511 AAISSLPDA

-549 HSQVQSRSQE
+549 HSQVQSRTQE

>member
-1 MNIKIPL
+1 
-8 IYTILTKA
+8 
-16 CGMVLLK
+16 
-23 DTLPQDLRIKSI
+23 
-35 LFQVIKGE
+35 
-43 NMKKKFLSLTLGS
+43 MKKTFLSLTLGS

-64 EENGFFVSAGYQI
+64 EDNGFFVSVGYQI

-107 SALNTLIRQSADPN
+107 SVLNTLIKQSADPV
-121 AINNARTNLNA
+121 AINNTRTNLNA

-145 AYQAVLLALNAAAG
+145 AYQAVLLSLNAAAG

-172 PGSNKNKNG
+172 PGSNEHKNG
-181 GVQTFENAPANGGT
+181 GVQTFENVPSNGGT

-206 KFSGISTEDY
+206 KWSGISTENY
-216 AKINKAYQII
+216 AKINRAYQII

-233 GKDIPALS
+233 GQDIPALS

-254 NDSVVPGEKW
+254 NDTVVPGERW

-278 NGEYKEIKEDIKAS
+278 NGQYTETKEEIKVS
-292 NNAQELLKQASAI
+292 NNAQELLQQASII
-305 LTTLNEACPWLSNG
+305 LTTINEACPWLSNG
-319 GAGNVGG
+319 GKNY
-326 GNSLWAGIDKGD
+326 WKDIDGD
-338 GSACGIFKNEISAIQ
+338 GTACGNFKNEISAIQ

-366 KIVAANAQN
+366 KIVTANAQN
-375 QHNLDTGKTFNPYK
+375 QSNLDAGKTFNPYK
-389 DANFAQSMF
+389 DADFAQSMF

-409 RAQAVVKDFER
+409 RAQQVVKDFER

-456 AGCAYVG
+456 AGCAYV
-463 ETVTNLKNSIAH
+463 EQSVTALKDSLAH
-475 FGTQAEQIH
+475 FGNQADQINH
-484 NAQNLA
+484 ARNLA

-496 SGQYKKLGEHYDSIT
+496 SSQYQKLGEHYDSIT
-511 AALSSLPDA
+511 AAVSSLPDA
-520 QSLQNVVSKKTNP
+520 QSLQNVVSKKNNP
-533 NSPQGI
+533 YSPQGI

-559 LGSNPFR
+559 LGNNPFR

-586 QVGYKQFFGKNKRW
+586 QAGYKQFFGENKRW

-640 NDKATKHNKISFG
+640 NDKATKNNKISFG

-685 TSNFQ
+685 TANFQ

-705 RRGAEHSAQHGMELG
+705 KRGSEHSAQHGMELG

-734 GTTLQYRRLY
+734 GTQLQYRRLY

>member
-1 MNIKIPL
+1 
-8 IYTILTKA
+8 
-16 CGMVLLK
+16 
-23 DTLPQDLRIKSI
+23 
-35 LFQVIKGE
+35 
-43 NMKKKFLSLTLGS
+43 MKKKFLSLTLGS

-64 EENGFFVSAGYQI
+64 EDNGFFVSAGYQI

-92 LSDSYERLNNLLTSY
+92 LSDSYERLNNLLTNY
-107 SALNTLIRQSADPN
+107 STLNTLIRQSSDPN
-121 AINNARTNLNA
+121 AINNARGNLNA
-132 SAKNLIN
+132 SAKDLIN
-139 DKTNSP
+139 EKKNSP
-145 AYQAVLLALNAAAG
+145 AYQAVLLALNAAVGFWNSIAWNVQCG
-159 LWQVMSYAISVCG
+159 GYTEESNKGQENNQTFYNQPGRESSEITCG
-172 PGSNKNKNG
+172 PGLTQYKA
-181 GVQTFENAPANGGT
+181 GVSGPLSLANFKT
-195 TITCDSFYEPG
+195 LND
-206 KFSGISTEDY
+206 
-216 AKINKAYQII
+216 AYQII
-226 QKAFGSS
+226 QTAFKNNPKEGL
-233 GKDIPALS
+233 PALS
-241 DTKELNFEIKGKK
+241 NTGTQIQVSVKTKESNQEKTTTITASNDAQSLLNQASIMM
-254 NDSVVPGEKW
+254 NVLT
-264 KFPWTN
+264 TN
-270 GFVSIKWV
+270 CPWV
-278 NGEYKEIKEDIKAS
+278 NH
-292 NNAQELLKQASAI
+292 NPNQL
-305 LTTLNEACPWLSNG
+305 G
-319 GAGNVGG
+319 GASWNINKG
-326 GNSLWAGIDKGD
+326 GN
-338 GSACGIFKNEISAIQ
+338 ACEIFNTEISAIQ
-353 DMIKNA
+353 GMIA
-359 AIAVEQS
+359 S
-366 KIVAANAQN
+366 AQN
-375 QHNLDTGKTFNPYK
+375 LVAQVKTINENTQNQIDTNGKVFNPFT
-389 DANFAQSMF
+389 DASFAQDMLK
-398 ANAKAQAEILN
+398 NAKAQATMLTQ
-409 RAQAVVKDFER
+409 AQQVASGPNT
-420 IPAAFVKDSLGVCHE
+420 IPKHFMEEFLASCNKNNGTY
-435 KGSDGNL
+435 
-442 RGTPSGT
+442 GTPLGT
-449 VTSNTWG
+449 VTKDTW
-456 AGCAYVG
+456 ATGCAYVG

-475 FGTQAEQIH
+475 FGNQAEQIH

-496 SGQYKKLGEHYDSIT
+496 SDQYKKLGEHYDSIT

-533 NSPQGI
+533 NNPQGI

-549 HSQVQSRSQE
+549 HSQVQSRTQE

-653 AFGGIALAGTSWLN
+653 AFGGIQLAGTSWLN

-705 RRGAEHSAQHGMELG
+705 RRGADHSAQHGMELG

>member
-1 MNIKIPL
+1 
-8 IYTILTKA
+8 
-16 CGMVLLK
+16 
-23 DTLPQDLRIKSI
+23 
-35 LFQVIKGE
+35 
-43 NMKKKFLSLTLGS
+43 MKKKFLSLTLGS

-64 EENGFFVSAGYQI
+64 EDNGFFVSAGYQI

-92 LSDSYERLNNLLTSY
+92 LSDSYERLNNLLTNY
-107 SALNTLIRQSADPN
+107 SVLNTLIRQSADPN
-121 AINNARTNLNA
+121 AINNARGNLNA

-139 DKTNSP
+139 DKKNSP

-172 PGSNKNKNG
+172 PGSDKNKNG
-181 GVQTFENAPANGGT
+181 GVQTFENVPSNGGT

-206 KFSGISTEDY
+206 KWSGISTENY

-226 QKAFGSS
+226 QKAFGAS
-233 GKDIPALS
+233 GQEIPALS

-254 NDSVVPGEKW
+254 NDSVVPGERW

-270 GFVSIKWV
+270 GFVSVKWV
-278 NGEYKEIKEDIKAS
+278 NGEYKEIKEDIKVS
-292 NNAQELLKQASAI
+292 NNAQELLKQASTI

-319 GAGNVGG
+319 GAGGTGG

-398 ANAKAQAEILN
+398 ANARAQAEILN
-409 RAQAVVKDFER
+409 RAQQVVKDFER

-463 ETVTNLKNSIAH
+463 ETVTNLKDSIAH
-475 FGTQAEQIH
+475 FGDQAERIH
-484 NAQNLA
+484 NARNLA

-496 SGQYKKLGEHYDSIT
+496 SSQYQKLGEHYDSIT
-511 AALSSLPDA
+511 AAISSLPDA

-640 NDKATKHNKISFG
+640 NDKATKNNKISFG
-653 AFGGIALAGTSWLN
+653 AFGGIALGGTSWLN

-705 RRGAEHSAQHGMELG
+705 RRGADHSAQHGMELG

>member
-1 MNIKIPL
+1 
-8 IYTILTKA
+8 
-16 CGMVLLK
+16 
-23 DTLPQDLRIKSI
+23 
-35 LFQVIKGE
+35 
-43 NMKKKFLSLTLGS
+43 MKKKFLSLTLGS
-56 LLVSALSA
+56 LLVSTLSA
-64 EENGFFVSAGYQI
+64 ENNGFFVSAGYQI
-77 GESAQMVKNTKGIQD
+77 GESSQMVKNTKGIQD

-107 SALNTLIRQSADPN
+107 STLSTLIRQSADPN

-139 DKTNSP
+139 DKKNSP

-159 LWQVMSYAISVCG
+159 FWQVMSYAISPCG
-172 PGSNKNKNG
+172 PGPNKDKNG
-181 GVQTFENAPANGGT
+181 GVQTFENVPAAWGTKVTCGT
-195 TITCDSFYEPG
+195 TGYEPG
-206 KFSGISTEDY
+206 PYSIISTENY

-226 QKAFGSS
+226 QKAFGSN
-233 GKDIPALS
+233 GQGVPALS
-241 DTKELNFEIKGKK
+241 DTNTELKFTINESNSNNNKEEIVTK
-254 NDSVVPGEKW
+254 
-264 KFPWTN
+264 
-270 GFVSIKWV
+270 
-278 NGEYKEIKEDIKAS
+278 
-292 NNAQELLKQASAI
+292 NNAQILLEQASTI
-305 LTTLNEACPWLSNG
+305 MTTLNSACPWINNA
-319 GAGNVGG
+319 GAGPASSG
-326 GNSLWAGIDKGD
+326 SLWEGIYLKGD

-359 AIAVEQS
+359 EIAVEQS
-366 KIVAANAQN
+366 KIVATNAQN

-389 DANFAQSMF
+389 DASFSQSMF
-398 ANAKAQAEILN
+398 ANARAQAEILN
-409 RAQAVVKDFER
+409 RTQAVVKDFER
-420 IPAAFVKDSLGVCHE
+420 IPEAFVKDSLGVCHE

-475 FGTQAEQIH
+475 FGDQAEQIH

-496 SGQYKKLGEHYDSIT
+496 SSQYKKLGEHYDSIT
-511 AALSSLPDA
+511 AAISSLPDA

-549 HSQVQSRSQE
+549 HSQVQSRTQE

-653 AFGGIALAGTSWLN
+653 AFGGIAIAGTSWLN
-667 SQYVNLA
+667 SQFVNLA

-705 RRGAEHSAQHGMELG
+705 RRGADHSAQHGMELG

>member
-1 MNIKIPL
+1 
-8 IYTILTKA
+8 
-16 CGMVLLK
+16 
-23 DTLPQDLRIKSI
+23 
-35 LFQVIKGE
+35 
-43 NMKKKFLSLTLGS
+43 MKKKFLSLTLGS

-64 EENGFFVSAGYQI
+64 EDNGFFVSAGYQI

-92 LSDSYERLNNLLTSY
+92 LSNSYERLNNLLTNY

-121 AINNARTNLNA
+121 AINNARSNLNA

-139 DKTNSP
+139 DKKNSP
-145 AYQAVLLALNAAAG
+145 AYQAVLLALNAVVGFWNSIA
-159 LWQVMSYAISVCG
+159 WNVQCG
-172 PGSNKNKNG
+172 GY
-181 GVQTFENAPANGGT
+181 TEANGTQTKGSET
-195 TITCDSFYEPG
+195 FNNQPGHSSDHITCGGSGLDPY
-206 KFSGISTEDY
+206 KAGISGPLSIENF
-216 AKINKAYQII
+216 KKLNEAYQII
-226 QKAFGSS
+226 QTAFKGNPKE
-233 GKDIPALS
+233 GLPVLS
-241 DTKELNFEIKGKK
+241 NTSTQIQ
-254 NDSVVPGEKW
+254 
-264 KFPWTN
+264 
-270 GFVSIKWV
+270 VSIKTKV
-278 NGEYKEIKEDIKAS
+278 NGNNETTNTITVS
-292 NNAQELLKQASAI
+292 NDAQNLLKQASVMMDV
-305 LTTLNEACPWLSNG
+305 LTTNCPWVNNREGELG
-319 GAGNVGG
+319 GASWNINKG
-326 GNSLWAGIDKGD
+326 GN
-338 GSACGIFKNEISAIQ
+338 ACEIFDTEISAIQ
-353 DMIKNA
+353 NMIKNA
-359 AIAVEQS
+359 QESVAQAN
-366 KIVAANAQN
+366 IVKNN
-375 QHNLDTGKTFNPYK
+375 SDLDRIDIPSDKVFNPFT

-409 RAQAVVKDFER
+409 RAQAVVK
-420 IPAAFVKDSLGVCHE
+420 
-435 KGSDGNL
+435 NL
-442 RGTPSGT
+442 ETISQTFRDEFLASCYKPYNGGTYGTPLGT
-449 VTSNTWG
+449 VTKDTF
-456 AGCAYVG
+456 ATGCAYVG
-463 ETVTNLKNSIAH
+463 ETLTSLKNSIAH
-475 FGTQAEQIH
+475 FGDQAEQIH

-511 AALSSLPDA
+511 ATLSSLPDA

-600 GARYYGFVDYNH
+600 GLRYYGFVDYNH
-612 TYNKSQFFNASSDVW
+612 TYNKSQFFNSDSDVW

-653 AFGGIALAGTSWLN
+653 AFGGIQLAGTSWLN
-667 SQYVNLA
+667 SQFVNLA

-705 RRGAEHSAQHGMELG
+705 RRGADHSAQHGMELG

>member
-1 MNIKIPL
+1 
-8 IYTILTKA
+8 
-16 CGMVLLK
+16 
-23 DTLPQDLRIKSI
+23 
-35 LFQVIKGE
+35 
-43 NMKKKFLSLTLGS
+43 MKKKFLSLTLGS

-121 AINNARTNLNA
+121 AINNARSNLDA
-132 SAKNLIN
+132 SAKDLIN
-139 DKTNSP
+139 EKKNSP
-145 AYQAVLLALNAAAG
+145 AYQAVLLALNAAVGFWNSIAWNVQCG
-159 LWQVMSYAISVCG
+159 GYTEESNKGQENNQTFYNQPGRESNEITCG
-172 PGSNKNKNG
+172 PGLTQYKA
-181 GVQTFENAPANGGT
+181 GVSGPLSLANFKT
-195 TITCDSFYEPG
+195 LND
-206 KFSGISTEDY
+206 
-216 AKINKAYQII
+216 AYQII
-226 QKAFGSS
+226 QTAFKNNPKEGL
-233 GKDIPALS
+233 PVLS
-241 DTKELNFEIKGKK
+241 NTGTQIQ
-254 NDSVVPGEKW
+254 
-264 KFPWTN
+264 
-270 GFVSIKWV
+270 VSIKTKVNGNNETTNTITVSNDAQSLLNQASIMMNVLTTNCPWV
-278 NGEYKEIKEDIKAS
+278 NH
-292 NNAQELLKQASAI
+292 NPNQL
-305 LTTLNEACPWLSNG
+305 G
-319 GAGNVGG
+319 GASWKINKG
-326 GNSLWAGIDKGD
+326 GN
-338 GSACGIFKNEISAIQ
+338 ACEIFDTEISAIQ
-353 DMIKNA
+353 GMIA
-359 AIAVEQS
+359 S
-366 KIVAANAQN
+366 AQN
-375 QHNLDTGKTFNPYK
+375 LVVQVKTINENTQNQIDTNGKVFNPFT
-389 DANFAQSMF
+389 DASFAQDMLK
-398 ANAKAQAEILN
+398 NAKAQATMLTQ
-409 RAQAVVKDFER
+409 AQQVASGPNT
-420 IPAAFVKDSLGVCHE
+420 IPKHFMEEFLASCNKNNGTY
-435 KGSDGNL
+435 
-442 RGTPSGT
+442 GTPLGT
-449 VTSNTWG
+449 VTKDTW
-456 AGCAYVG
+456 ATGCAYVE

-475 FGTQAEQIH
+475 FGNQAEQIH

-549 HSQVQSRSQE
+549 HSQVQSRTQE

-586 QVGYKQFFGKNKRW
+586 QAGYKQFFGKNKRW
-600 GARYYGFVDYNH
+600 GTRYYGFVDYNH

-667 SQYVNLA
+667 SQFVNLA

-705 RRGAEHSAQHGMELG
+705 RRGADHSTQHGMELG

>member
-1 MNIKIPL
+1 
-8 IYTILTKA
+8 
-16 CGMVLLK
+16 
-23 DTLPQDLRIKSI
+23 
-35 LFQVIKGE
+35 
-43 NMKKKFLSLTLGS
+43 MKKKFLSLTLGS

-77 GESAQMVKNTKGIQD
+77 GESSQMVKNTKGIQD
-92 LSDSYERLNNLLTSY
+92 LSDSYERLNNLLTNY
-107 SALNTLIRQSADPN
+107 SVLNTLIRQSADPN
-121 AINNARTNLNA
+121 AINNARGNLNA

-159 LWQVMSYAISVCG
+159 LWQVMSYSISVCG
-172 PGSNKNKNG
+172 PGSSKDKNG
-181 GVQTFENAPANGGT
+181 GVQTFENVPANGGT

-206 KFSGISTEDY
+206 KWSAISTENY

-226 QKAFGSS
+226 QKAFGAS
-233 GKDIPALS
+233 GQDIPALS

-254 NDSVVPGEKW
+254 NDSVHPGERW

-278 NGEYKEIKEDIKAS
+278 NGEYKEIKEDIKVS
-292 NNAQELLKQASAI
+292 NNAQELLKQASTI

-319 GAGNVGG
+319 GAGGAGG

-359 AIAVEQS
+359 EIAVEQS

-375 QHNLDTGKTFNPYK
+375 QHNLDTGKAFNPYK

-420 IPAAFVKDSLGVCHE
+420 IPAEFVKDSLGVCHE

-463 ETVTNLKNSIAH
+463 ETVTSLKDSIAH

-496 SGQYKKLGEHYDSIT
+496 SGQYQKLGEHYDSIT
-511 AALSSLPDA
+511 AAISNLPDA

-586 QVGYKQFFGKNKRW
+586 QVGYKQFFGKTKRW

-612 TYNKSQFFNASSDVW
+612 TYNKSQFFNSDSDVW

-705 RRGAEHSAQHGMELG
+705 RRGADHSAQHGMELG

>member
-1 MNIKIPL
+1 
-8 IYTILTKA
+8 
-16 CGMVLLK
+16 
-23 DTLPQDLRIKSI
+23 
-35 LFQVIKGE
+35 
-43 NMKKKFLSLTLGS
+43 MKKKFLSLTLGS

-64 EENGFFVSAGYQI
+64 EDNGFFVSAGYQI

-92 LSDSYERLNNLLTSY
+92 LSDSYERLNNLLTNY
-107 SALNTLIRQSADPN
+107 SVLNTLIRQSADPN
-121 AINNARTNLNA
+121 AINNARGNLNA

-139 DKTNSP
+139 DKKNSP

-159 LWQVMSYAISVCG
+159 LWQVMSYSISVCG
-172 PGSNKNKNG
+172 PGSDKSKNG
-181 GVQTFENAPANGGT
+181 GVQTFENVPSNGGT

-206 KFSGISTEDY
+206 KWSGISTENY
-216 AKINKAYQII
+216 AKINRAYQII
-226 QKAFGSS
+226 QKAFGAS
-233 GKDIPALS
+233 GQEIPALS

-254 NDSVVPGEKW
+254 NDSVQPGERW

-278 NGEYKEIKEDIKAS
+278 NGEYKETKEDIKVS
-292 NNAQELLKQASAI
+292 NNAQELLQQASII

-319 GAGNVGG
+319 GKHY
-326 GNSLWAGIDKGD
+326 WQGINGD
-338 GSACGIFKNEISAIQ
+338 GTACGNFKNEISAIQ

-398 ANAKAQAEILN
+398 ANAKAQTEILN
-409 RAQAVVKDFER
+409 RAQQVVKDFER
-420 IPAAFVKDSLGVCHE
+420 IPEAFVKDSLGVCHE

-449 VTSNTWG
+449 VTGNTWG

-463 ETVTNLKNSIAH
+463 ETLTSLKDSIAH
-475 FGTQAEQIH
+475 FGDQAERIH
-484 NAQNLA
+484 NARNLA

-511 AALSSLPDA
+511 AAISSLPDA

-640 NDKATKHNKISFG
+640 NDKATKNNKLSFG
-653 AFGGIALAGTSWLN
+653 AFGGIALGGTSWLN

-685 TSNFQ
+685 TANFQ
-690 FLFNLGLRTNLARNK
+690 FLFNLGLRMNLARKKHRATDN
-705 RRGAEHSAQHGMELG
+705 AAQHGIELG
-720 VKIPTINTNYYSLL
+720 TKIPTINTNYYSLL

>member
-1 MNIKIPL
+1 
-8 IYTILTKA
+8 
-16 CGMVLLK
+16 
-23 DTLPQDLRIKSI
+23 
-35 LFQVIKGE
+35 
-43 NMKKKFLSLTLGS
+43 MKKKFLSLTLGS
-56 LLVSALSA
+56 LLVSTLSA
-64 EENGFFVSAGYQI
+64 EDNGFFVSAGYQI
-77 GESAQMVKNTKGIQD
+77 GESSQMVKNTKGIQD

-159 LWQVMSYAISVCG
+159 LWQVMSYSISVCG
-172 PGSNKNKNG
+172 PGSDKSKNG
-181 GVQTFENAPANGGT
+181 GVQTFENTPSNGGT

-206 KFSGISTEDY
+206 KFSGISTENY

-233 GKDIPALS
+233 GQDIPALS

-254 NDSVVPGEKW
+254 NDSVQPGERW

-270 GFVSIKWV
+270 GQFVPVKWV
-278 NGEYKEIKEDIKAS
+278 NGEYKETKEDIKVS
-292 NNAQELLKQASAI
+292 NNAQELLKQASTI
-305 LTTLNEACPWLSNG
+305 LTTINEACPWLSNG
-319 GAGNVGG
+319 GAGGAGG

-359 AIAVEQS
+359 EIAVEQS

-375 QHNLDTGKTFNPYK
+375 QHNLDTGKAFNPYK
-389 DANFAQSMF
+389 DATFSQSMF
-398 ANAKAQAEILN
+398 ANARAQAEILN

-420 IPAAFVKDSLGVCHE
+420 IPAEFVKDSLGVCHE

-475 FGTQAEQIH
+475 FGDQAERIH

-511 AALSSLPDA
+511 AAISSLPDA

-612 TYNKSQFFNASSDVW
+612 TYNKSQFFNSDSDVW

-705 RRGAEHSAQHGMELG
+705 RRGADHSAQHGMELG

>member
-1 MNIKIPL
+1 
-8 IYTILTKA
+8 
-16 CGMVLLK
+16 
-23 DTLPQDLRIKSI
+23 
-35 LFQVIKGE
+35 
-43 NMKKKFLSLTLGS
+43 MKKKFLSLTLGS

-64 EENGFFVSAGYQI
+64 EDNGFFVSVGYQI
-77 GESAQMVKNTKGIQD
+77 GESTQMVKNTKGIQN

-107 SALNTLIRQSADPN
+107 SVLNTLIKQSADPV
-121 AINNARTNLNA
+121 AINNTRTNLNA

-139 DKTNSP
+139 DKKNSP
-145 AYQAVLLALNAAAG
+145 AYQAVLLSLNAAAG

-172 PGSNKNKNG
+172 PGSNKDKNG
-181 GVQTFENAPANGGT
+181 GVQTFENVPSNGGT

-206 KFSGISTEDY
+206 KWSGISTENY

-241 DTKELNFEIKGKK
+241 DTNTELKFTINK
-254 NDSVVPGEKW
+254 NNGN
-264 KFPWTN
+264 TN
-270 GFVSIKWV
+270 TNN
-278 NGEYKEIKEDIKAS
+278 NGEEIVTK
-292 NNAQELLKQASAI
+292 NNAQVLLEQASTI
-305 LTTLNEACPWLSNG
+305 ITTLNSACPWINNG
-319 GAGNVGG
+319 GAGGASSG
-326 GNSLWAGIDKGD
+326 SLWEGIYLKGD

-366 KIVAANAQN
+366 KIVTANAQN
-375 QHNLDTGKTFNPYK
+375 QINLDAGKTFNPYK

-420 IPAAFVKDSLGVCHE
+420 IPAEFVKDSLGVCHE
-435 KGSDGNL
+435 VQNGHL

-449 VTSNTWG
+449 VTGNTWG

-463 ETVTNLKNSIAH
+463 ETVTNLKDSIAH
-475 FGTQAEQIH
+475 FGDQAERIH
-484 NAQNLA
+484 NARNLA

-496 SGQYKKLGEHYDSIT
+496 SSQYQKLGEHYDSIT

-640 NDKATKHNKISFG
+640 NDKATKHNKLSFG

-674 NVNNYYKAKIN
+674 NMNNYYKAKIN
-685 TSNFQ
+685 TANFQ

-705 RRGAEHSAQHGMELG
+705 RRGADHSAQHGMELG

>member
-1 MNIKIPL
+1 
-8 IYTILTKA
+8 
-16 CGMVLLK
+16 
-23 DTLPQDLRIKSI
+23 
-35 LFQVIKGE
+35 
-43 NMKKKFLSLTLGS
+43 MKKKFLSLTLGS
-56 LLVSALSA
+56 LLVSTLSA
-64 EENGFFVSAGYQI
+64 EDNGFFVSAGYQI

-92 LSDSYERLNNLLTSY
+92 LSDSYERLNNLLTNY
-107 SALNTLIRQSADPN
+107 SVLNTLIRQSADPN
-121 AINNARTNLNA
+121 AINNARGNLNA

-139 DKTNSP
+139 DKNNSP

-159 LWQVMSYAISVCG
+159 LWQVISYSISVCG
-172 PGSNKNKNG
+172 PGSNKDKNG
-181 GVQTFENAPANGGT
+181 GVQTFENTPSNGGT

-206 KFSGISTEDY
+206 KGSGISTENY

-233 GKDIPALS
+233 GQDIPALS

-254 NDSVVPGEKW
+254 NDTVKPGERW

-278 NGEYKEIKEDIKAS
+278 NGEYKEIKEDIKVS
-292 NNAQELLKQASAI
+292 NNAQELLQQASII

-319 GAGNVGG
+319 GAGGAGG

-420 IPAAFVKDSLGVCHE
+420 IPEAFVKDSLGVCHE

-449 VTSNTWG
+449 VTGNTWG

-463 ETVTNLKNSIAH
+463 ETVTNLKDSIAH
-475 FGTQAEQIH
+475 FGDQAEQIH
-484 NAQNLA
+484 NARNLA

-511 AALSSLPDA
+511 AAISSLPDA

-586 QVGYKQFFGKNKRW
+586 QVGYKQFFGEKKWW
-600 GARYYGFVDYNH
+600 GLRYYGFVDYNH

-705 RRGAEHSAQHGMELG
+705 RRGADHSAQHGMELG

>member
-1 MNIKIPL
+1 
-8 IYTILTKA
+8 
-16 CGMVLLK
+16 
-23 DTLPQDLRIKSI
+23 
-35 LFQVIKGE
+35 
-43 NMKKKFLSLTLGS
+43 MKKKFLSLTLGS
-56 LLVSALSA
+56 LLVSTLSA
-64 EENGFFVSAGYQI
+64 EDNGFFVSAGYQI
-77 GESAQMVKNTKGIQD
+77 GESSQMVKNTKGIQD

-121 AINNARTNLNA
+121 AINSARTNLNA

-159 LWQVMSYAISVCG
+159 LWQVMSYSISVCG
-172 PGSNKNKNG
+172 PGSDKSKNG
-181 GVQTFENAPANGGT
+181 GIQTFENVPANGKT
-195 TITCDSFYEPG
+195 EITCNSFYEPG
-206 KFSGISTEDY
+206 RWSGISTENY

-226 QKAFGSS
+226 QKAFGSN

-254 NDSVVPGEKW
+254 NDTANPGERW

-270 GFVSIKWV
+270 GKFVSINWV
-278 NGEYKEIKEDIKAS
+278 GGSFTETKEDIKVS
-292 NNAQELLKQASAI
+292 NNAQELLKQASTI

-319 GAGNVGG
+319 GGY
-326 GNSLWAGIDKGD
+326 WKDIKGD
-338 GSACGIFKNEISAIQ
+338 GTACGNFKNEISAIQ

-359 AIAVEQS
+359 EIAVEQS

-375 QHNLDTGKTFNPYK
+375 QHNLDTGKAFNPYK
-389 DANFAQSMF
+389 DASFSQSMF
-398 ANAKAQAEILN
+398 ANARAQAEILN

-420 IPAAFVKDSLGVCHE
+420 IPEAFVKDSLGVCHE

-475 FGTQAEQIH
+475 FGDQAEQIH
-484 NAQNLA
+484 NARNLA

-511 AALSSLPDA
+511 AAISSLPDA

-549 HSQVQSRSQE
+549 HSQVQSRTQE

-640 NDKATKHNKISFG
+640 NDKATKNNKISFG
-653 AFGGIALAGTSWLN
+653 AFGGIQLAGTSWLN
-667 SQYVNLA
+667 SQFVNLA

-705 RRGAEHSAQHGMELG
+705 RRGAEHSVQHGMELG

>member
-1 MNIKIPL
+1 
-8 IYTILTKA
+8 
-16 CGMVLLK
+16 
-23 DTLPQDLRIKSI
+23 
-35 LFQVIKGE
+35 
-43 NMKKKFLSLTLGS
+43 MKKKFLSLTLGS
-56 LLVSALSA
+56 LLVSTLSA
-64 EENGFFVSAGYQI
+64 EDNGFFVSAGYQI

-107 SALNTLIRQSADPN
+107 STLNTLIRQSSDPN
-121 AINNARTNLNA
+121 AINNARTNLDA

-139 DKTNSP
+139 DKENSP

-159 LWQVMSYAISVCG
+159 LWQVMSYAISPCG
-172 PGSNKNKNG
+172 PGKDNSKNG
-181 GVQTFENAPANGGT
+181 GVQTFENTPTNQWGGT
-195 TITCDSFYEPG
+195 TTTCGTTNYEPG
-206 KFSGISTEDY
+206 PYSIISTENY

-226 QKAFGSS
+226 QKAFGAS

-241 DTKELNFEIKGKK
+241 DTNTELKFTINQNGSNSNNKEEIVTK
-254 NDSVVPGEKW
+254 
-264 KFPWTN
+264 
-270 GFVSIKWV
+270 
-278 NGEYKEIKEDIKAS
+278 
-292 NNAQELLKQASAI
+292 NNAQELLKQASTI
-305 LTTLNEACPWLSNG
+305 LTTLNEACPWINNAGAG
-319 GAGNVGG
+319 GASSG
-326 GNSLWAGIDKGD
+326 SLWEGIYLKGD

-359 AIAVEQS
+359 EIAVEQS
-366 KIVAANAQN
+366 KIVTANAQN

-389 DANFAQSMF
+389 DASFSQSMF
-398 ANAKAQAEILN
+398 ANARAQAEILN

-475 FGTQAEQIH
+475 FGDQAERIH
-484 NAQNLA
+484 NAQDLA

-496 SGQYKKLGEHYDSIT
+496 SSQYKKLGEHYDSIT
-511 AALSSLPDA
+511 AAVSSLPDA

-549 HSQVQSRSQE
+549 HSQVQSKTQE

-653 AFGGIALAGTSWLN
+653 AFGGIQLAGTSWLN
-667 SQYVNLA
+667 SQFVNLA

>member
-1 MNIKIPL
+1 
-8 IYTILTKA
+8 
-16 CGMVLLK
+16 
-23 DTLPQDLRIKSI
+23 
-35 LFQVIKGE
+35 
-43 NMKKKFLSLTLGS
+43 MKKKFLSLTLGS
-56 LLVSALSA
+56 LLVSTLSA
-64 EENGFFVSAGYQI
+64 EDNGFFVSAGYQI
-77 GESAQMVKNTKGIQD
+77 GESSQMVKNTKGIQD

-139 DKTNSP
+139 DTTNSP

-172 PGSNKNKNG
+172 PGPDKGKNG
-181 GVQTFENAPANGGT
+181 GIQTFENVPANGKT
-195 TITCDSFYEPG
+195 EITCNSFYEPG
-206 KFSGISTEDY
+206 PWSGISTENY

-226 QKAFGSS
+226 QKAFGAS

-241 DTKELNFEIKGKK
+241 DTKELSFEIKGKK
-254 NDSVVPGEKW
+254 NDTAKPGERW

-270 GFVSIKWV
+270 GKFVSINWV
-278 NGEYKEIKEDIKAS
+278 NGSFTDTKEEIKVS
-292 NNAQELLKQASAI
+292 NNAQELLKQASTI

-319 GAGNVGG
+319 GGY
-326 GNSLWAGIDKGD
+326 WKDIKGD
-338 GSACGIFKNEISAIQ
+338 GTACGNFKNEISAIQ

-359 AIAVEQS
+359 EIAVEQS

-375 QHNLDTGKTFNPYK
+375 QHNLDTGKAFNPYK
-389 DANFAQSMF
+389 DASFSQSMF
-398 ANAKAQAEILN
+398 ANARAQAEILS
-409 RAQAVVKDFER
+409 RVQAVVKDFER
-420 IPAAFVKDSLGVCHE
+420 IPEAFVKDSLGVCNE
-435 KGSDGNL
+435 VQNDKL

-463 ETVTNLKNSIAH
+463 ETATNLKNSIAH
-475 FGTQAEQIH
+475 FGDQAEQIH
-484 NAQNLA
+484 NAHNLA

-496 SGQYKKLGEHYDSIT
+496 SGEYKKLGEHYDSIT
-511 AALSSLPDA
+511 AAISSLPDA

-549 HSQVQSRSQE
+549 HSQVQSRTQE

-640 NDKATKHNKISFG
+640 NDKATKNNKISFG
-653 AFGGIALAGTSWLN
+653 AFGGIQLAGTSWLN
-667 SQYVNLA
+667 SQFVNLA

-705 RRGAEHSAQHGMELG
+705 RRGADHSAQHGMELG

>member
-1 MNIKIPL
+1 MN
-8 IYTILTKA
+8 
-16 CGMVLLK
+16 
-23 DTLPQDLRIKSI
+23 
-35 LFQVIKGE
+35 
-43 NMKKKFLSLTLGS
+43 KKFLSLTLGS

-107 SALNTLIRQSADPN
+107 STLNTLIRQSADPN
-121 AINNARTNLNA
+121 AINNARGNLNA
-132 SAKNLIN
+132 SANNLIN

-159 LWQVMSYAISVCG
+159 LWQVMSYSISVCG
-172 PGSNKNKNG
+172 PGSNKDKNG
-181 GVQTFENAPANGGT
+181 GVQTFENVPSNGGT
-195 TITCDSFYEPG
+195 TITCDSYYEPG
-206 KFSGISTEDY
+206 KWSAISTENY

-226 QKAFGSS
+226 QKAFGAS
-233 GKDIPALS
+233 GQDIPYLS

-254 NDSVVPGEKW
+254 NDSVQPGERW

-270 GFVSIKWV
+270 GFVPIKWV
-278 NGEYKEIKEDIKAS
+278 NGEYKEIKEDIKVS
-292 NNAQELLKQASAI
+292 NNAQELLKQASTI

-319 GAGNVGG
+319 GAGGAGG

-359 AIAVEQS
+359 EIAVEQS

-420 IPAAFVKDSLGVCHE
+420 IPAEFVKDSLGVCHE

-496 SGQYKKLGEHYDSIT
+496 SGQYQKLGEHYDSIT

-705 RRGAEHSAQHGMELG
+705 RRGADHSAQHGMELG

>member
-1 MNIKIPL
+1 
-8 IYTILTKA
+8 
-16 CGMVLLK
+16 MVLLK
-23 DTLPQDLRIKSI
+23 DTLPQDLTDKINLI
-35 LFQVIKGE
+35 LKRKGE

-56 LLVSALSA
+56 LLVSTLSA
-64 EENGFFVSAGYQI
+64 EDNGFFVSAGYQI

-92 LSDSYERLNNLLTSY
+92 LSDSYERLNNLLTNY

-121 AINNARTNLNA
+121 AINNARGNLNA

-139 DKTNSP
+139 DKKNSP

-159 LWQVMSYAISVCG
+159 LWQVMSYAISPCG
-172 PGSNKNKNG
+172 PGKDSNKNG
-181 GVQTFENAPANGGT
+181 GVQTFENTPTNQWGGT
-195 TITCDSFYEPG
+195 TITCGTTGYEPG
-206 KFSGISTEDY
+206 RFSILSTENY

-226 QKAFGSS
+226 QKAFGAS

-241 DTKELNFEIKGKK
+241 DTNTELKFTINGGVSNNNNNNNNKEEIVTK
-254 NDSVVPGEKW
+254 
-264 KFPWTN
+264 
-270 GFVSIKWV
+270 
-278 NGEYKEIKEDIKAS
+278 
-292 NNAQELLKQASAI
+292 NNAQILLEQASTI
-305 LTTLNEACPWLSNG
+305 ITTLNSACPWINNG
-319 GAGNVGG
+319 GAGPASSG
-326 GNSLWAGIDKGD
+326 SLWEGISKGD

-375 QHNLDTGKTFNPYK
+375 QRNLDTGKTFNPYK

-398 ANAKAQAEILN
+398 TNAKAQAEILN

-420 IPAAFVKDSLGVCHE
+420 IPEAFVKDSLGVCHE
-435 KGSDGNL
+435 VQNGHL

-475 FGTQAEQIH
+475 FGDQAERIH

-496 SGQYKKLGEHYDSIT
+496 SSQYQKLGEHYDSIT

-586 QVGYKQFFGKNKRW
+586 QVGYKQFFGEKKWW
-600 GARYYGFVDYNH
+600 GLRYYGFVDYNH

-653 AFGGIALAGTSWLN
+653 AFGGIQLAGTSWLN

-705 RRGAEHSAQHGMELG
+705 RRGADHSAQHGMELG